1 MKRILL
7 LLVCLAFP
15 VFASAEETS
24 GTLVH
29 LQAQSQRDVA
39 NDLMEAVMSSE
50 QENRDAAVA
59 ADTVN
64 KALQEAKSAVA
75 KFPSVKLSSGQ
86 YHSYPVYHKTD
97 IVNWRVRGEIKLE
110 GRDFEAM
117 ARVIALLQS
126 RLQLNGVSFGVSL
139 ASRRSAENELINEAI
154 AAFRERAS
162 VIQRALG
169 GSVYT
174 IKEININSGGAARPP
189 IPVRMKAMT
198 QSLREDAVAEP
209 VTQPGTSEIT
219 VSAEGA
225 ILIPAR

>member
-1 MKRILL
+1 MRRILL
-7 LLVCLAFP
+7 CVCLAFP
-15 VFASAEETS
+15 LFAWAEETS
-24 GTLVH
+24 GTLVR
-29 LQAQSQRDVA
+29 LQAQSQREVA

-75 KFPSVKLSSGQ
+75 KFPNIKLSSGQ

-97 IVNWRVRGEIKLE
+97 IIKWRVRGEIKLE

-126 RLQLNGVSFGVSL
+126 RLQLNGVNFGVSL
-139 ASRRSAENELINEAI
+139 AARRSAENELINEAI

-162 VIQRALG
+162 LVQRALG
-169 GSVYT
+169 GSVYM
-174 IKEININSGGAARPP
+174 IKEININTGGAARPP
-189 IPVRMKAMT
+189 IPLRMKAMT

-219 VSAEGA
+219 VSAEGS
-225 ILIPAR
+225 ILIPTR

>member
-1 MKRILL
+1 MRRILL
-7 LLVCLAFP
+7 CVFLAFP
-15 VFASAEETS
+15 LFAWAEETS
-24 GTLVH
+24 GTLVR
-29 LQAQSQRDVA
+29 LQAQSQREVA

-75 KFPSVKLSSGQ
+75 KFPNIKLSSGQ

-97 IVNWRVRGEIKLE
+97 IIKWRVRGEIKLE

-126 RLQLNGVSFGVSL
+126 RLQLNGVNFGVSL
-139 ASRRSAENELINEAI
+139 AARRSAENELINEAI
-154 AAFRERAS
+154 AAFRERAAL
-162 VIQRALG
+162 VQRALG
-169 GSVYT
+169 GSLYT
-174 IKEININSGGAARPP
+174 IKEINLNTGGAARPP
-189 IPVRMKAMT
+189 IPLRMKAMT

-219 VSAEGA
+219 VSAEGS
-225 ILIPAR
+225 ILIPTR

>member
-1 MKRILL
+1 MRRILL
-7 LLVCLAFP
+7 CVCLAFP
-15 VFASAEETS
+15 LLAWAEETS
-24 GTLVH
+24 GTLVR
-29 LQAQSQRDVA
+29 LQAQSQREVA

-75 KFPSVKLSSGQ
+75 KFPNIKLSSGQ

-97 IVNWRVRGEIKLE
+97 IIKWRVRGEIKLE

-126 RLQLNGVSFGVSL
+126 RLQLNGVNFGVSL
-139 ASRRSAENELINEAI
+139 AARRSAENELINEAI
-154 AAFRERAS
+154 AAFRERAAL
-162 VIQRALG
+162 VQRALG
-169 GSVYT
+169 GSLYT
-174 IKEININSGGAARPP
+174 IKEINLNTGGAARPP
-189 IPVRMKAMT
+189 IPLRMKAMT

-219 VSAEGA
+219 VSAEGS
-225 ILIPAR
+225 ILIPTR